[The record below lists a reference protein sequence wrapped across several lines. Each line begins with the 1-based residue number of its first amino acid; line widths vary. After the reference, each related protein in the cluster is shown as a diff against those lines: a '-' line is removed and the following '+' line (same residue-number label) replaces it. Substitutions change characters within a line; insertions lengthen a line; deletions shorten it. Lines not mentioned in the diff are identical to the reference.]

1 MFDPKC
7 ECTNLDLTWIESG
20 LSDLCE
26 KGVCNSVWYNYIHF
40 AGFHYESYTK
50 NVLSLSK
57 PSTVA
62 STTTP
67 TTGNTTNGNTNLTVA
82 ATAATKVTAAMQMLK
97 TVTKNHVQVTLS
109 ALQKELM
116 DLFGVSFRGMF
127 NLLYII
133 IATLFKR
140 CCMQMCMFVRI
151 LIQIHLH

>member
-1 MFDPKC
+1 MKKVVP
-7 ECTNLDLTWIESG
+7 
-20 LSDLCE
+20 
-26 KGVCNSVWYNYIHF
+26 
-40 AGFHYESYTK
+40 
-50 NVLSLSK
+50 LSK

-82 ATAATKVTAAMQMLK
+82 
-97 TVTKNHVQVTLS
+97 VTKNHVQVTLS
-109 ALQKELM
+109 ALQKELT

-133 IATLFKR
+133 IATLFKW

-151 LIQIHLH
+151 PIQTKDENTLTLI